1 LILVLD
7 VGNTNITAGV
17 FRAEELVAAWR
28 LATRREQTADEMG
41 LVFRQFLAGEGLNA
55 GDILDVVACSVVP
68 PLNPVVEAMSQR
80 YFRRPVL
87 FVGPGT
93 RTGVPIKYENPRE
106 VGADRVVNAAAG
118 FALYR
123 GPLIIVDFGTAI
135 TFDVISDKGEY
146 LGGVIAPGVGI
157 SCEALFARAAR
168 LPRVD
173 LVPPPMVIGRNT
185 VQSMQ
190 SGIVFGFAGLTDEI
204 VRRIKGELKDEPSV
218 VATGGLAELIARQ
231 SKTIQRV
238 DPFLTLIGLRLIYER
253 NQQI

>member
-7 VGNTNITAGV
+7 IGNTNITAGV
-17 FRAEELVAAWR
+17 FRERELIAAWR

-41 LVFRQFLAGEGLNA
+41 LVFRQFLREEGLNPE
-55 GDILDVVACSVVP
+55 DIVDVMACSVVP

-80 YFRRPVL
+80 YFKQPV
-87 FVGPGT
+87 FFIGPGT
-93 RTGVPIKYENPRE
+93 RTGVSIKYENPRE

-118 FALYR
+118 FALYG

-173 LVPPPMVIGRNT
+173 LVAPPAVIGRNT

-190 SGIVFGFAGLTDEI
+190 SGIVLGFAGLVDEI
-204 VRRIKGELKDEPSV
+204 VRRIKAELKEDPSV

-238 DPFLTLIGLRLIYER
+238 DPFLTLTGLRLIHER

>member
-1 LILVLD
+1 
-7 VGNTNITAGV
+7 
-17 FRAEELVAAWR
+17 
-28 LATRREQTADEMG
+28 
-41 LVFRQFLAGEGLNA
+41 
-55 GDILDVVACSVVP
+55 
-68 PLNPVVEAMSQR
+68 
-80 YFRRPVL
+80 
-87 FVGPGT
+87 
-93 RTGVPIKYENPRE
+93 

>member
-1 LILVLD
+1 MILVLD
-7 VGNTNITAGV
+7 IGNTNITAGV
-17 FRAEELVAAWR
+17 FRERELIAAWR

-41 LVFRQFLAGEGLNA
+41 LVFRQFLREEGLNPE
-55 GDILDVVACSVVP
+55 DIVDVMACSVVP

-80 YFRRPVL
+80 YFKQPV
-87 FVGPGT
+87 FFIGPGT
-93 RTGVPIKYENPRE
+93 RTGVSIKYENPRE

-118 FALYR
+118 FALYG

-173 LVPPPMVIGRNT
+173 LVAPPAVIGRNT

-190 SGIVFGFAGLTDEI
+190 SGIVLGFAGLVDEI
-204 VRRIKGELKDEPSV
+204 VRRIKAELKEDPSV

-238 DPFLTLIGLRLIYER
+238 DPFLTLTGLRLIHER